1 MTAKLG
7 LDDEGTEPDWLVWNF
22 TYVQVYKRFSQG
34 IGMTG
39 AARACKDMSHPG
51 PLAGWPAWLA
61 RAEIWAIQGRYT
73 ATYLGR

>member
-39 AARACKDMSHPG
+39 AASACKDMSHPG
-51 PLAGWPAWLA
+51 PLAG
-61 RAEIWAIQGRYT
+61 
-73 ATYLGR
+73 

>member
-1 MTAKLG
+1 MTTKLG

-22 TYVQVYKRFSQG
+22 TYVQVYKRFNQG

-51 PLAGWPAWLA
+51 PLAG
-61 RAEIWAIQGRYT
+61 
-73 ATYLGR
+73 